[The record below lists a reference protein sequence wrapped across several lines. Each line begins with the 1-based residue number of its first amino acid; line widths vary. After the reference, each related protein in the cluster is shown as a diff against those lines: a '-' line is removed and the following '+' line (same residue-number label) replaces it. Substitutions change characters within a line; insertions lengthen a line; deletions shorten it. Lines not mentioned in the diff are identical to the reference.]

1 MFLSTTYLPPLA
13 NHMPVLGVAL
23 WITAAVLFV
32 GFLVFL
38 EKRARGKPGS
48 QQK

>member
-13 NHMPVLGVAL
+13 NHMPALGVTL
-23 WITAAVLFV
+23 WITGAVLFV
-32 GFLVFL
+32 GLLIIL
-38 EKRARGKPGS
+38 EKRARGKPGP